1 MKYTLP
7 DGKVV
12 NIKDPSTMDPQ
23 QRAQFNQIMQQNYP
37 DFDIYEDERTAL
49 GQLQNSVRGIY
60 GGALN
65 TGLSSIQ
72 GVLGLAGL
80 SDTGYVQE
88 GLSSLREKVVKP
100 FEPDEAYA
108 DTWLTKLGHGAGS
121 YAAMAA
127 WI

>member
-49 GQLQNSVRGIY
+49 GQLKNSV
-60 GGALN
+60 
-65 TGLSSIQ
+65 
-72 GVLGLAGL
+72 
-80 SDTGYVQE
+80 
-88 GLSSLREKVVKP
+88 
-100 FEPDEAYA
+100 
-108 DTWLTKLGHGAGS
+108 
-121 YAAMAA
+121 
-127 WI
+127 